1 MGNINLNNLIIAH
14 RGIHNNL
21 NIPENSIKAFKCA
34 LFCNVPIELDIHL
47 TTDNKLVVFHDS
59 NLLRMTGENKL
70 IRKCSYDELKKFNL
84 LDTDEK
90 IPLFE
95 DVLSLVNGKV
105 LIDIEI
111 KNDKRLNTTIKQLI
125 KVLDNYNGEVII
137 QSFYLK
143 YLLSL
148 KQKRKNYILGILVTN
163 AEYFYYRFIDSKA
176 ILKLLKPNFIAYNK
190 KMVKYSRIKNIR
202 KKGISIFAWT
212 IKNRKE
218 KEAAFK
224 YADSIISEYFN

>member
-1 MGNINLNNLIIAH
+1 MENINLNNLIIAH

-21 NIPENSIKAFKCA
+21 NIPENSIKAFKRA
-34 LFCNVPIELDIHL
+34 IDYKVPIELDIHL

-70 IRKCSYDELKKFNL
+70 IRKCSYDELQKMSL

-95 DVLSLVNGKV
+95 DVLSMVDGQV
-105 LIDIEI
+105 LIDIEV
-111 KNDKRLNTTIKQLI
+111 KNDKRLNTTVKQLI
-125 KVLDNYNGEVII
+125 KTLDNYNGPVII

-163 AEYFYYRFIDSKA
+163 AEYFYYKFLDSKA
-176 ILKLLKPNFIAYNK
+176 ILKLLKP
-190 KMVKYSRIKNIR
+190 
-202 KKGISIFAWT
+202 KKGRIWLLCLLVMKQELGSLQFFP
-212 IKNRKE
+212 KH
-218 KEAAFK
+218 
-224 YADSIISEYFN
+224 IICCQT